1 MRPGEAASVL
11 RHCMIVM
18 RASLKCLETE
28 KTLHEVSH
36 CRDVTPKLDAGS
48 SYKKIGGRL
57 IEG

>member
-1 MRPGEAASVL
+1 MV
-11 RHCMIVM
+11 VM
-18 RASLKCLETE
+18 PRASLKCLETE
-28 KTLHEVSH
+28 NTLHEVSYH